1 LKAFER
7 QLKDLCACTR
17 SCWLCKVF
25 TRFLS
30 ALKGLVKAFSVL
42 ARVCYGGPV
51 IRR

>member
-1 LKAFER
+1 
-7 QLKDLCACTR
+7 
-17 SCWLCKVF
+17 
-25 TRFLS
+25 LS